1 MVFAVTAEKKAMEK
15 LAPVI
20 SDKWALRTRGAAS
33 LAIPWVQF
41 RDSMRLPTMRPRETK
56 KINRTRGHPNPFQ
69 SIMKNSGCSMITFSK
84 YIYGITLSITL

>member
-33 LAIPWVQF
+33 LAIPCVQF
-41 RDSMRLPTMRPRETK
+41 RDSMRLPIMSPREIK
-56 KINRTRGHPNPFQ
+56 KTRRKRGQPKPFQ
-69 SIMKNSGCSMITFSK
+69 SIMKNSGCSMIIFSK
-84 YIYGITLSITL
+84 